1 MGAFRRCVAPG
12 VVSSVRSAPCR
23 PYACRSV
30 ALADASSQALRI
42 GFEAT
47 PTPRTLR
54 AIVTCPL
61 SGVPAGISIMAV
73 GLILRRGTSLVSGA
87 WLAESCLS
95 AVPAAQ

>member
-1 MGAFRRCVAPG
+1 MGAFRACAASGVAA
-12 VVSSVRSAPCR
+12 RSAPC
-23 PYACRSV
+23 PCRSV
-30 ALADASSQALRI
+30 ALADASAQALRI

-73 GLILRRGTSLVSGA
+73 GLVLRRGTSLVSGA
-87 WLAESCLS
+87 WLR
-95 AVPAAQ
+95 